1 MTAATLRMTP
11 PPRPTAA
18 HALVKGVT
26 GSLQFLG
33 TAPVGEYFVTE
44 NTNEPLVVQ
53 AVRAAD
59 HTYWP
64 YQIMTPSGRETHH
77 EAVRRGLIT
86 DTRGYELAHEVAFI
100 VSQYLKA
107 RVSPLKRVCP
117 IHGHRV
123 NCGANTMIVAFTDR
137 ELRCHERN
145 TTIIEPAGRLLV
157 GFVGTPKRVPQ
168 KLRVYSSY
176 QHPVLTAFVSDPD

>member
-1 MTAATLRMTP
+1 MTTTLRMTP
-11 PPRPTAA
+11 PPKLTAT

-44 NTNEPLVVQ
+44 NTHEPLVVQ

-64 YQIMTPSGRETHH
+64 YRIMTTGGREAHR
-77 EAVRRGLIT
+77 EAVRRGVIT
-86 DTRGYELAHEVAFI
+86 NTRACELAHEVALV
-100 VSQYLKA
+100 VSQHPKV
-107 RVSPLKRVCP
+107 RVSPLKQVGP
-117 IHGHRV
+117 IHGYRV
-123 NCGANTMIVAFTDR
+123 NCGTNTMIVAFTDR
-137 ELRCHERN
+137 ELRCYGRN
-145 TTIIEPAGRLLV
+145 ATIIEPAGRLLV
-157 GFVGTPKRVPQ
+157 GFVGTPKRVPR